1 MPFLDDI
8 DSIKSKLHLSGMSKK
23 SLIGLFVVFGIV
35 ILIIFQLAW
44 SLIQPSSMEQP
55 STGEFQIEEATDQA
69 EEPTSVF
76 VHVTGC
82 VKNPG
87 LYELEEGA
95 RVKEAIDAAGGF
107 GDTAA
112 TDSINLARVLT
123 DGEQIV
129 VVDKSAQTNAQ
140 GSGEISAPSTSSTED
155 ASSGKIS
162 INTATKEELM
172 ELDGVGEVTAEKIIA
187 YREENDGF
195 KKIEDLMN
203 VSGIGEKKFAA
214 VRDSIV
220 L

>member
-1 MPFLDDI
+1 M
-8 DSIKSKLHLSGMSKK
+8 
-23 SLIGLFVVFGIV
+23 
-35 ILIIFQLAW
+35 
-44 SLIQPSSMEQP
+44 
-55 STGEFQIEEATDQA
+55 
-69 EEPTSVF
+69 
-76 VHVTGC
+76 
-82 VKNPG
+82 
-87 LYELEEGA
+87 
-95 RVKEAIDAAGGF
+95 
-107 GDTAA
+107 
-112 TDSINLARVLT
+112 
-123 DGEQIV
+123 
-129 VVDKSAQTNAQ
+129 VDKSAQTNAQ